1 MILASK
7 ITKRYGTVKA
17 LDSVSFK
24 IEAGESIALWGA
36 NGAGKTTAI
45 RCLLGVHNF
54 EGNLRV
60 DNIDVQQEGKKAR
73 SLIGYVPQEMAF
85 FDMSVL
91 ETLQF
96 YARLKKV
103 NPEQISAALE
113 TVQLVGHNDKAV
125 KALSGGM
132 KQRLALAIALLTDPP
147 ILLLDEPTA
156 SLDAGAQRD
165 FIKLIRSLNHGGKT
179 IVFSSHRFEE
189 VAALANQ
196 VIVLEGGKLRSIY
209 SPSELAVELGL
220 RQWLRIEVADDFRS
234 DACEILHEKGYN
246 YVPNGSSVYVN
257 IQQDQRMNVL
267 RTLENG
273 EIPVLDFDITDSYA
287 VPSQEV
293 ESC

>member
-1 MILASK
+1 MILANE
-7 ITKRYGTVKA
+7 ITKRYGTVLA

-24 IEAGESIALWGA
+24 IEAGQSFALWGA

-54 EGNLRV
+54 EGSLTVN
-60 DNIDVQQEGKKAR
+60 NIDVQQQGKKAR

-103 NPEQISAALE
+103 SPERIPAALE
-113 TVQLVGHNDKAV
+113 TVQLVGHDDKSV

-132 KQRLALAIALLTDPP
+132 KQRLALAIAVLADPP

-165 FIKLIRSLNHGGKT
+165 FIKLIRGLNESGKT

-189 VAALANQ
+189 VTALAKH
-196 VIVLEGGKLRSIY
+196 VIVLEGGKLKSIY
-209 SPSELAVELGL
+209 TPGQLAIELGL
-220 RQWLRIEVADDFRS
+220 RQWLRVEIADDYRLH
-234 DACEILHEKGYN
+234 ACEILQEKGYH

-257 IQQDQRMNVL
+257 IQKEQRINVL

-273 EIPVLDFDITDSYA
+273 AIPVLDFDITDSYT
-287 VPSQEV
+287 VPSQER
-293 ESC
+293 ES

>member
-1 MILASK
+1 MIIANNIS
-7 ITKRYGTVKA
+7 KRYGKVFA
-17 LDSVSFK
+17 LDNVSFTL
-24 IEAGESIALWGA
+24 EAGESIALWGA

-45 RCLLGVHNF
+45 RCLLGVHSF
-54 EGNLRV
+54 EGTLTV
-60 DNIDVQQEGKKAR
+60 DKIDVQQQGKKAR

-96 YARLKKV
+96 YARLKKN
-103 NPEQISAALE
+103 NPERIATALE
-113 TVQLVGHNDKAV
+113 TVQLIGHDEKSV

-132 KQRLALAIALLTDPP
+132 KQRLALAIALLADPP

-165 FIKLIRSLNHGGKT
+165 FIKLIRSLNISGKT

-196 VIVLEGGKLRSIY
+196 VIILESGKLKTICT
-209 SPSELAVELGL
+209 PAQLASELGL
-220 RQWLRIEVADDFRS
+220 RQWLRVEIADDFRLN
-234 DACEILHEKGYN
+234 ACDILRDKGYD
-246 YVPNGSSVYVN
+246 YVPNGTSLYVN
-257 IQQDQRMNVL
+257 IQEGQRMAVL

-273 EIPVLDFDITDSYA
+273 AVPILDFDITDSYA
-287 VPSQEV
+287 VPSRENK
-293 ESC
+293 S

>member
-1 MILASK
+1 MIIATN
-7 ITKRYGTVKA
+7 ITKRYGKVAA
-17 LDSVSFK
+17 LDKVSFT

-45 RCLLGVHNF
+45 RCLLGVHTF
-54 EGNLRV
+54 EGTLSV
-60 DNIDVQQEGKKAR
+60 DDIDVQRQGKKAR

-103 NPEQISAALE
+103 NPERIPTALE
-113 TVQLVGHNDKAV
+113 TVQLIGHNDKSV
-125 KALSGGM
+125 NALSGGM
-132 KQRLALAIALLTDPP
+132 KQRLALAIALLANPP

-165 FIKLIRSLNHGGKT
+165 FIKLIRSLNGSGKT

-196 VIVLEGGKLRSIY
+196 VIVLEGGKLKTIC
-209 SPSELAVELGL
+209 SPNELAIELGL
-220 RQWLRIEVADDFRS
+220 RQWLRVEVEDDYRINAS
-234 DACEILHEKGYN
+234 DVLREEGYN
-246 YVPNGSSVYVN
+246 YVPNGTALYVN
-257 IQQDQRMNVL
+257 IQEGQRMAVL
-267 RTLENG
+267 RTLENA
-273 EIPVLDFDITDSYA
+273 EIPILDFDITDSYA
-287 VPSQEV
+287 VPSQEDK
-293 ESC
+293 S